1 MRDSRSCE
9 TLSRALLCVVQQ
21 AMMVRHEQDEG
32 GRSIGLLDQLAG
44 QVLGGG
50 SGSAENPMMDIVKG
64 LIQNSE
70 GGLPGLLSR
79 LQSGGLG
86 GEVASW
92 LGQGENQPVG
102 ADALSQAIG
111 PDVLAQVASQAGMSQ
126 PEAASG
132 LAGALPQLIDML
144 SPNGQVDDNSEM
156 LQQGL
161 SMLGGLFGSR

>member
-1 MRDSRSCE
+1 MSR
-9 TLSRALLCVVQQ
+9 L
-21 AMMVRHEQDEG
+21 EQDEG
-32 GRSIGLLDQLAG
+32 GHTMGLLDQLAG

-50 SGSAENPMMDIVKG
+50 KSAGNPMMDIVKA

-79 LQSGGLG
+79 LQAGGLG

-92 LGQGENQPVG
+92 LGQGENQPVD

-111 PDVLAQVASQAGMSQ
+111 PDALAQVASQVGMSQ
-126 PEAASG
+126 PDAASG

-144 SPNGQVDDNSEM
+144 SPNGQIDDNSEM

>member
-1 MRDSRSCE
+1 MS
-9 TLSRALLCVVQQ
+9 
-21 AMMVRHEQDEG
+21 RHEQIEG
-32 GRSIGLLDQLAG
+32 ERNMGLLDQLAG

-50 SGSAENPMMDIVKG
+50 SSSVENPMVEIVKA

-111 PDVLAQVASQAGMSQ
+111 PDTLAQVASQFGMSQ

-132 LAGALPQLIDML
+132 LAGSLPQLIDML
-144 SPNGQVDDNSEM
+144 SPNGQVDDNSVM

-161 SMLGGLFGSR
+161 SMLGGLFGKR

>member
-1 MRDSRSCE
+1 
-9 TLSRALLCVVQQ
+9 
-21 AMMVRHEQDEG
+21 MVRHEQDEG
-32 GRSIGLLDQLAG
+32 GRSMGLLDQLAG

>member
-1 MRDSRSCE
+1 M
-9 TLSRALLCVVQQ
+9 
-21 AMMVRHEQDEG
+21 
-32 GRSIGLLDQLAG
+32 GLLDQLAG

-50 SGSAENPMMDIVKG
+50 ESAGNPMMDVVKA

-92 LGQGENQPVG
+92 LGQGDNQPVS

-111 PDVLAQVASQAGMSQ
+111 PDTLSQVASQFGMSQ
-126 PEAASG
+126 PDAASG

-144 SPNGQVDDNSEM
+144 SPNGQVDGNSEM

-161 SMLGGLFGSR
+161 SMLGGMFGNR

>member
-1 MRDSRSCE
+1 
-9 TLSRALLCVVQQ
+9 
-21 AMMVRHEQDEG
+21 
-32 GRSIGLLDQLAG
+32 
-44 QVLGGG
+44 
-50 SGSAENPMMDIVKG
+50 MMDIVKG